1 MFVGSQSLAGGP
13 VSGSLLRERKM
24 TLTAKALQLLGS
36 FPTAKAAAS
45 SGYAASR
52 RLHINAAERG
62 LSVNR
67 SNDVSASA
75 QHNRQLEVHP

>member
-13 VSGSLLRERKM
+13 VSGPQLRERKV

-36 FPTAKAAAS
+36 FPAAKAVTS
-45 SGYAASR
+45 SGFAASR
-52 RLHINAAERG
+52 RLHINAAERR

-67 SNDVSASA
+67 RNDVSALA
-75 QHNRQLEVHP
+75 QPNHQLEVHP